1 MILRQCR
8 PSRAAAESA
17 QDSDLEP
24 PTTVEVVDTN
34 PAADPVGHRPP
45 PENSESH
52 LGPVSDVGLGEGEI
66 AAPGVD
72 PSTDAMESTDGDG
85 SFEGRDP
92 LRFSNWMKRSTTG
105 AILTGITI
113 GLQQALE
120 VPRKQPAFVIEAND
134 EPDDSERP
142 IELRFDP
149 DSPTKTVAIIRLP
162 PAPDPSGPS

>member
-1 MILRQCR
+1 
-8 PSRAAAESA
+8 
-17 QDSDLEP
+17 
-24 PTTVEVVDTN
+24 
-34 PAADPVGHRPP
+34 
-45 PENSESH
+45 
-52 LGPVSDVGLGEGEI
+52 
-66 AAPGVD
+66 
-72 PSTDAMESTDGDG
+72 MESTDGDG